1 MNGDVVDDM
10 VACGRAPHGL
20 HGAVE
25 PDHSVISRS
34 STVSIASSGRAPS
47 GPVMRRI
54 MAAPSRFAVVSWP
67 AMAMV
72 TAVMTTSS
80 SSRSPVSSNCAAR

>member
-54 MAAPSRFAVVSWP
+54 MAAPEQVCGGFVASDGDGHGGDDDVVELKI
-67 AMAMV
+67 
-72 TAVMTTSS
+72 TGLI
-80 SSRSPVSSNCAAR
+80 